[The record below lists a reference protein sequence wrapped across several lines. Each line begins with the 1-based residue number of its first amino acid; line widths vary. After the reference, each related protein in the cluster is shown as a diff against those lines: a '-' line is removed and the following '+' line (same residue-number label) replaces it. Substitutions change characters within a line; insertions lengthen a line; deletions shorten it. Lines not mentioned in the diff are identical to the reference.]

1 MTDILVWQESGG
13 LTNIAQDRTTGLTAA
28 VYPYMQLKPQDIDGD
43 GSVEIPA
50 PETAA
55 RRRREAALPPTPPRR
70 CGGWSAGS
78 ATAATKARMSTA

>member
-1 MTDILVWQESGG
+1 MFATGVNSQGMAMTDILVWQESGG

-50 PETAA
+50 PGDCQ
-55 RRRREAALPPTPPRR
+55 PPTRGKRRCRQHRRRR
-70 CGGWSAGS
+70 CGG
-78 ATAATKARMSTA
+78 

>member
-43 GSVEIPA
+43 GSVCLLYTSPS
-50 PETAA
+50 
-55 RRRREAALPPTPPRR
+55 PRDTR
-70 CGGWSAGS
+70 
-78 ATAATKARMSTA
+78 